1 MFNLPFRKGV
11 AYSIP
16 RKGTET
22 FDGHKVTP
30 EVVISCLLNSPQGDG
45 NKTNKVSITTF
56 PELVCC
62 LLNSPQGDGNTHNPP
77 LQHKNQMLPT
87 QFPARG
93 RKRSDRTC

>member
-45 NKTNKVSITTF
+45 N
-56 PELVCC
+56 
-62 LLNSPQGDGNTHNPP
+62 THNPP